1 LLIQSQ
7 IFFPLNSHKDPIDQ
21 KEEREGEEKK
31 KKKAP
36 FFFFVKIALRSLLCR
51 CHSSLIMFDFS
62 LFVFNKVDVAGVGVG
77 EAPVGPSV
85 VPSVFG

>member
-36 FFFFVKIALRSLLCR
+36 FFFFCTNSFEKPFLSRSLI
-51 CHSSLIMFDFS
+51 SDN
-62 LFVFNKVDVAGVGVG
+62 V
-77 EAPVGPSV
+77 
-85 VPSVFG
+85 